1 MTNLKHPRV
10 RLKPGAHKRLRTGHP
25 WIYSNEVDMDAAT
38 KAFPP
43 GSVVTITDAG
53 GTLLATAHFNS
64 KPLISARVLDTT
76 PDVAIDT
83 NWFAARLQ
91 TAMALRDRLIGRPYY
106 RWVHAEGDSLPGLI
120 VDRVGDVV
128 VVQPNTAG
136 MDAAL
141 ENIIAAIEKL
151 MQPKAIV
158 MRGDS
163 SHRSL
168 EGLGETAKLA
178 KGELSGL
185 IEVKETTATF
195 FADALG
201 GQKTGWFFDQRDNR
215 AFVASLAKNKTMI
228 DLYTHT
234 GGFAVSCAV
243 AGAKSA
249 LGIDGSGLAVE
260 LAEKAAVA
268 NNVANI
274 CKFERADVFD
284 FLGGAIQRKDKFDIV
299 VADPPAF
306 VKSRKDIKPG
316 LQGYRKLAR
325 MCASITAPQGVF
337 FIASCS
343 HNAPLIEFTEAVAR
357 GITDAGRSG
366 RLLKTSGA
374 GTDHPVHLQL
384 PENTYLKAL
393 TFALD

>member
-1 MTNLKHPRV
+1 MTNPKHPRV

-25 WIYSNEVDMDAAT
+25 WIYSNEVEMDAAA
-38 KAFPP
+38 KALPA

-53 GTLLATAHFNS
+53 GSPLATAHFNP
-64 KPLISARVLDTT
+64 KPLISARVLEPT
-76 PDVAIDT
+76 PDVMIDAA
-83 NWFAARLQ
+83 WFAARLQ
-91 TAMALRDRLIGRPYY
+91 TAMALRDRLIARPYY
-106 RWVHAEGDSLPGLI
+106 RWVHAEGDHLPGLI
-120 VDRVGDVV
+120 VDRIGDVV

-136 MDAAL
+136 MDAAFEL
-141 ENIIAAIEKL
+141 IASAIDRL
-151 MQPKAIV
+151 LQPKAIV
-158 MRGDS
+158 LRGDS

-168 EGLGETAKLA
+168 EGLGEVAKVV
-178 KGELSGL
+178 KGEVSGP
-185 IEVKETTATF
+185 IEVRETTATF

-215 AFVASLAKNKTMI
+215 TFVAALAPNKTMI

-249 LGIDGSGLAVE
+249 LGIDGSGLALE
-260 LAEKAAVA
+260 LAEKAAAANAVA
-268 NNVANI
+268 GR
-274 CKFERADVFD
+274 CKFQRSDVFD
-284 FLGGAIQRKDKFDIV
+284 FLNGALDRKDKFDIV

-306 VKSRKDIKPG
+306 VKSRKDLKPG

-325 MCASITAPQGVF
+325 MCAGITAPQGIF